1 MPYRMNRYQVLKEL
15 GSDENIG
22 LSEQEAKTR
31 LSKNGKN
38 ELVKTKKRKHHFR
51 MFIEQFEDPMVI
63 ILIIGAIISIFLHE
77 IIDASIIFVVIILNA
92 IIGVVQEFKAEK
104 AIDALEKLSS
114 PKASVIREDI

>member
-38 ELVKTKKRKHHFR
+38 ELVKQKKETPLQ

-77 IIDASIIFVVIILNA
+77 IIDASIIFVVIILNE
-92 IIGVVQEFKAEK
+92 IIGFVQEFMH
-104 AIDALEKLSS
+104 
-114 PKASVIREDI
+114 